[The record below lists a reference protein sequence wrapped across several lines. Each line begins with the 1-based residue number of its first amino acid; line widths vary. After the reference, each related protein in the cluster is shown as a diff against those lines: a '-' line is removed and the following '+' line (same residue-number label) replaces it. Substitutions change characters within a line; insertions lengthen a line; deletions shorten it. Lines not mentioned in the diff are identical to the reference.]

1 MKFILNNQ
9 ETTVEAE
16 EGRSLLDLALI
27 ARINPPY
34 SCLEG
39 NCRSCLAVIEFGDV
53 GGDVPEDKDE
63 KNVVRTCQAVPRSE
77 LVVANYDKVAR

>member
-1 MKFILNNQ
+1 MQVKFILNNQ
-9 ETTVEAE
+9 ETIVDAE

-39 NCRSCLAVIEFGDV
+39 NCRSCLAMIEV
-53 GGDVPEDKDE
+53 GEVSEDKDE
-63 KNVVRTCQAVPRSE
+63 TKLVRTCQAVPRSE